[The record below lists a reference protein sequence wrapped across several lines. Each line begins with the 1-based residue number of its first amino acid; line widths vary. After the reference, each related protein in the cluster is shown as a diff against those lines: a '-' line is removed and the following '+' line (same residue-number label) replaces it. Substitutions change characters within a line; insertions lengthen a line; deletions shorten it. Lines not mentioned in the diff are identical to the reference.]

1 MQPILSKPS
10 SEQHQT
16 LTTIQSIVLSPD
28 FKRFYLW
35 YVMHNFN
42 LNCNTVK
49 QKTLQGWWLIN
60 RMGDKALKNNAV
72 VGQDGVADWIHHAL
86 LKPKYLRRRTES
98 CIVKQAL
105 TNFFHICKK
114 YMFLQFQQEGD
125 SAKTKLFV
133 LFLVLGQ
140 PYHQAP

>member
-1 MQPILSKPS
+1 MINQPNGR
-10 SEQHQT
+10 
-16 LTTIQSIVLSPD
+16 QSI
-28 FKRFYLW
+28 K
-35 YVMHNFN
+35 
-42 LNCNTVK
+42 K
-49 QKTLQGWWLIN
+49 QCSSGAG
-60 RMGDKALKNNAV
+60 RPS
-72 VGQDGVADWIHHAL
+72 DGVADWIHHAL